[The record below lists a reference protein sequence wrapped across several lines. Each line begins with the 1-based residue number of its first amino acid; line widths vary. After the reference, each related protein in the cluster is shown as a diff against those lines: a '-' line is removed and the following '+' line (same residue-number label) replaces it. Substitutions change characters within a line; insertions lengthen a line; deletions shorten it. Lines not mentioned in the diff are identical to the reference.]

1 MSVVDVSKA
10 LRHVHNQLDVE
21 KQWVRAIGGLAP
33 MTHLQRAQ
41 VWADLSSHTL
51 SMDAQRAPVVLSQ
64 YKALYKAA
72 LKEIDA
78 RRGGGGGVCDESEG
92 AVWDM
97 LKEYKKALETFK
109 LLALTI
115 QDTSSG
121 RQVVDM
127 GNNAGNPISTELMKN
142 VMEKLEALAIRVTQL
157 QDGNLSIAQLILDHQ
172 ASISAIKSKL
182 EAVAAQTEESVK
194 VQETMNQLQ
203 GMVESSSAKQTE
215 HFKIIDDYMKSKEG
229 AYQNVTQFESRLDG
243 LLTDMVAIKTK
254 MVDLDELLEQIN
266 PKTIIEKWTRLQTNA
281 MQKIQESINSAAGAA
296 ATAKDCA
303 RQASIA
309 AQRAERKA
317 GPPK

>member
-1 MSVVDVSKA
+1 MSKA

-51 SMDAQRAPVVLSQ
+51 IMDAQRAPVVLSQ

-97 LKEYKKALETFK
+97 LKEYKKALEAFK

-127 GNNAGNPISTELMKN
+127 GNNAGNPISTELMKI

-157 QDGNLSIAQLILDHQ
+157 QDGNVSIAQLILDHQ

-194 VQETMNQLQ
+194 VQETMNTTC
-203 GMVESSSAKQTE
+203 K
-215 HFKIIDDYMKSKEG
+215 FKSMILVFRIPRMIG
-229 AYQNVTQFESRLDG
+229 NVLALNFESPRMSSVSFIISRIK
-243 LLTDMVAIKTK
+243 LLKK
-254 MVDLDELLEQIN
+254 
-266 PKTIIEKWTRLQTNA
+266 
-281 MQKIQESINSAAGAA
+281 
-296 ATAKDCA
+296 AK
-303 RQASIA
+303 S
-309 AQRAERKA
+309 E
-317 GPPK
+317 